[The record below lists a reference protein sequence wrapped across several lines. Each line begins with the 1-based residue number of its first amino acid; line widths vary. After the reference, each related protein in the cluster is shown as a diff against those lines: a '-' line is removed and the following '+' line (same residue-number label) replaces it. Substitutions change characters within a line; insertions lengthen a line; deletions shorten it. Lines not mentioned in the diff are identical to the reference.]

1 MNCSMIFGAAL
12 LVSTSTTLAI
22 DSRAGAAGAP
32 AWTDE
37 LQAVD
42 DAIAARDAGKAQR
55 ALQRAYFAAVASR
68 RWDAMLAVGDAARR
82 LAEVGGSRAGGI
94 QWARR
99 CYLAALFRARDVRAL
114 DGVAEAVERFAGLGD
129 RDIVMEMSSDG
140 YKMLETNAPNL
151 HKKYLIPGAGH
162 WIQQERPTEISQLLI
177 EFLKEL

>member
-12 LVSTSTTLAI
+12 LVSISTTLAI
-22 DSRAGAAGAP
+22 DSRAGAAGAT

-55 ALQRAYFAAVASR
+55 ALQRAYVAAVASR

-129 RDIVMEMSSDG
+129 RDIVIQGLRIADGLARQRADTSS
-140 YKMLETNAPNL
+140 LTRVHAL
-151 HKKYLIPGAGH
+151 A
-162 WIQQERPTEISQLLI
+162 ERLAEHPLVSGDLRVEP
-177 EFLKEL
+177 